1 MLAFWPSSLCFLLP
15 QLPPPLGKPSSSHS
29 LWAISPFCPQAAQN
43 QLFFSPPHTPC
54 AMDAPELPQHPPAQA
69 CLFPFLSVPQVS
81 RKFPLMKC
89 VPQTPLLF
97 LLKTSGVSLGPWC
110 HTALPAAAAA
120 LKQCSSALQKGS
132 KERAPLSQNSE
143 RSLHRKSDSAA
154 CSSLPLPIKYG
165 WVLEFMS
172 TSVKSA
178 TGILWKFPIMKTP
191 RKLHWGTTRDAKVT
205 LKPAEH
211 NWALFPHFPACW
223 AVPRKKWL
231 KMSRTRHEPTTLLLC
246 GVWWL
251 SSAPAVS
258 TKRFIWVCITTAER
272 GGYQWS
278 WDSSKF
284 IPRSTRTLYS
294 WLHLPQ
300 VTAPVA
306 AGDVGWGTLWGQ
318 CIGASHPD
326 RKYSGSPEGCQAA
339 ASAPGSHTY
348 TCCCKCHHRNSFSRA
363 GDAHIALGCVP
374 TSSTHLPGPLCCLVG
389 QDCLAG
395 NYLA

>member
-1 MLAFWPSSLCFLLP
+1 
-15 QLPPPLGKPSSSHS
+15 
-29 LWAISPFCPQAAQN
+29 
-43 QLFFSPPHTPC
+43 
-54 AMDAPELPQHPPAQA
+54 MDAPELPQHPPAQA

-89 VPQTPLLF
+89 VPQTLLLF
-97 LLKTSGVSLGPWC
+97 LLKTTGVSLGPWC

-132 KERAPLSQNSE
+132 KERAPPSQNSK

-191 RKLHWGTTRDAKVT
+191 RKLHWGTTRDTKVT

-211 NWALFPHFPACW
+211 NWALFPRFPACW

-231 KMSRTRHEPTTLLLC
+231 KMSQDQAWTHHTAPVWGLVALFSSSCKHKEVYLGLHYYCWARRLPVEQGLLKIHPQKHQDTLLLA
-246 GVWWL
+246 
-251 SSAPAVS
+251 S
-258 TKRFIWVCITTAER
+258 
-272 GGYQWS
+272 
-278 WDSSKF
+278 
-284 IPRSTRTLYS
+284 
-294 WLHLPQ
+294 LPQ